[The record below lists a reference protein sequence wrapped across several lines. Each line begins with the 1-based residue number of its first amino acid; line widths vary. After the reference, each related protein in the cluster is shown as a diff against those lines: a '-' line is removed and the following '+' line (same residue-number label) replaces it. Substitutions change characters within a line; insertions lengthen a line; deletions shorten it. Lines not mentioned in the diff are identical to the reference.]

1 MARAILFDFNGTLS
15 ADEHI
20 MYEVVAELYAGAG
33 RPISHAEYLDQLAG
47 IPDEVAVRMWL
58 GDREDVDALV
68 SRRIE
73 GYRRRVRDGATVT
86 EAVRAAVREAAA
98 EVPIG
103 IVSGAARAE
112 IEPVIAAAGLED
124 AFAVVVTA
132 DDVAEGKPHPE
143 GYLRALDGL
152 RTAIPEL
159 RPHEV
164 TVLEDTE
171 AGVRSAK
178 AAGMRVVA
186 LASTLPL
193 HRLGEADEVAH
204 SIDRCLVR
212 RLIASPG

>member
-1 MARAILFDFNGTLS
+1 
-15 ADEHI
+15 
-20 MYEVVAELYAGAG
+20 
-33 RPISHAEYLDQLAG
+33 
-47 IPDEVAVRMWL
+47 
-58 GDREDVDALV
+58 
-68 SRRIE
+68 
-73 GYRRRVRDGATVT
+73 VT

-124 AFAVVVTA
+124 TFAVVVTA

>member
-1 MARAILFDFNGTLS
+1 
-15 ADEHI
+15 
-20 MYEVVAELYAGAG
+20 
-33 RPISHAEYLDQLAG
+33 
-47 IPDEVAVRMWL
+47 
-58 GDREDVDALV
+58 
-68 SRRIE
+68 
-73 GYRRRVRDGATVT
+73 
-86 EAVRAAVREAAA
+86 
-98 EVPIG
+98 
-103 IVSGAARAE
+103 
-112 IEPVIAAAGLED
+112 VIAAAGLGD

-152 RTAIPEL
+152 RTAIPQL

-186 LASTLPL
+186 VASTLPL
-193 HRLGEADEVAH
+193 HRLEEADELAH

-212 RLIASPG
+212 RLISSPV

>member
-1 MARAILFDFNGTLS
+1 
-15 ADEHI
+15 
-20 MYEVVAELYAGAG
+20 
-33 RPISHAEYLDQLAG
+33 
-47 IPDEVAVRMWL
+47 
-58 GDREDVDALV
+58 
-68 SRRIE
+68 
-73 GYRRRVRDGATVT
+73 
-86 EAVRAAVREAAA
+86 
-98 EVPIG
+98 
-103 IVSGAARAE
+103 
-112 IEPVIAAAGLED
+112 
-124 AFAVVVTA
+124 
-132 DDVAEGKPHPE
+132 VAEGKPHPE

-152 RTAIPEL
+152 RTAIPQL

-204 SIDRCLVR
+204 SIDRSLVR